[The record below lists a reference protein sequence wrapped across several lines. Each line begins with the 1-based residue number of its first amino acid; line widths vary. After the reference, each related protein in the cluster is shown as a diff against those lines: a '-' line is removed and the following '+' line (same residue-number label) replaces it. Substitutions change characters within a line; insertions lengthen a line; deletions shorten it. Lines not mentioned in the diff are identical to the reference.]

1 MASNTQHPL
10 IQRIEQDM
18 VFVEGGEFM
27 MGGKRMDREKPIHR
41 VVLDDFHI
49 GRFPVTQALW
59 EAVMGENPAFFQ
71 GKQRPVERV
80 SWNRCQEFIQK
91 LNSFSEKF
99 TYRLPTEA
107 EWEYAARGGKYEK
120 ELQAL
125 EYAGS
130 NQREEVAWWRG
141 NSHYGSMQVGEKRP
155 NALGL
160 YDMSGNVY
168 EWCQDWFGDAD
179 YYQKVLDKK
188 LDHNPPRTP
197 MIGTRRVV
205 RGGSWDSVSMSSTL
219 RVAYRY
225 YGYPPARCQL
235 LSSVFVSAAQISLW
249 PF

>member
-27 MGGKRMDREKPIHR
+27 MGGKGMDREKPIHR

-59 EAVMGENPAFFQ
+59 EAAMGENPASFQ
-71 GKQRPVERV
+71 GKQRPVETI
-80 SWNRCQEFIQK
+80 SWKRCQEFIQK

-160 YDMSGNVY
+160 YDMSGNVH
-168 EWCQDWFGDAD
+168 EWCQDWYGEG
-179 YYQKVLDKK
+179 YYQKVLDEK
-188 LDHNPPRTP
+188 LGQNPQGPRE
-197 MIGTRRVV
+197 GTYRVV
-205 RGGSWDSVSMSSTL
+205 RGGSWDYGYVNDF
-219 RVAYRY
+219 RVAGRLGYR
-225 YGYPPARCQL
+225 P
-235 LSSVFVSAAQISLW
+235 SDVSDDLG
-249 PF
+249 FRLCGTN